1 MSKNI
6 FFISDMHF
14 GHANMC
20 TFTNYDG
27 TRLRPFNSFEEADEA
42 MVKNWNDMVSET
54 DVVYVLGDVAYATR
68 KEYADSI
75 LVRLKGQ
82 KKLIAGNH
90 DLWSTQWYLKHFKYV
105 RGCCHLDNFYLS
117 HTPIHAESKGRFK
130 LNIHG
135 HIHGQQ
141 VMKPVYNPF
150 KNTFKHGNEPDPFY
164 FNVSVDFNYRYAPV
178 PYEEI
183 QQYYQNCLDIGL
195 LQPIPNR
202 RREEDERTNDIG

>member
-6 FFISDMHF
+6 FFISDTHF

-20 TFTNYDG
+20 TFVNYDG
-27 TRLRPFNSFEEADEA
+27 TKARNFNSFEEADET
-42 MVKNWNDMVSET
+42 MIKNWNDVVN
-54 DVVYVLGDVAYATR
+54 DGDIVYVLGDVAYSCP
-68 KEYADSI
+68 KEYVDSI

-90 DLWSTQWYLKHFKYV
+90 DLWSTQWYLKHFKYI

-117 HTPIHAESKGRFK
+117 HTPIHPSSKGRFK

-135 HIHGQQ
+135 HIHGEK
-141 VMKPVYNPF
+141 VMRPSVIDVKGRILEY
-150 KNTFKHGNEPDPFY
+150 ESDPFY
-164 FNVSVDFNYRYAPV
+164 YNVSVDCNYRYAPV

-183 QQYYQNCLDIGL
+183 QEYYKKCLDKGL
-195 LQPIPNR
+195 LQPILKK
-202 RREEDERTNDIG
+202 EK

>member
-1 MSKNI
+1 MKSI

-42 MVKNWNDMVSET
+42 IIENWNKTVAEN
-54 DVVYVLGDVAYATR
+54 DVVYVLGDVAYSCR

-75 LVRLKGQ
+75 LMRLKGQ

-117 HTPIHAESKGRFK
+117 HAPIHAESKGRFK

-135 HIHGQQ
+135 HIHGQR
-141 VMKPVYNPF
+141 VLRPSTIDIKGRILTY
-150 KNTFKHGNEPDPFY
+150 EPDPFY
-164 FNVSVDFNYRYAPV
+164 YNVSVDFNYRYAPI

-183 QQYYQNCLDIGL
+183 QQYYQKCLDTGI
-195 LQPIPNR
+195 LQPIPERKRN
-202 RREEDERTNDIG
+202 DERTNVVG

>member
-6 FFISDMHF
+6 FFISDTHF

-20 TFTNYDG
+20 TFVNYDG
-27 TRLRPFNSFEEADEA
+27 TRMRPFNSFEEADEA
-42 MVKNWNDMVSET
+42 VVESWNKMVSEG
-54 DVVYVLGDVAYATR
+54 DVVYVLGDVAYSCC

-135 HIHGQQ
+135 HVHGQQ
-141 VMKPVYNPF
+141 VMRPSEVDVKGRILSY
-150 KNTFKHGNEPDPFY
+150 EADPFY
-164 FNVSVDFNYRYAPV
+164 YNVCVDYKHRYTPV

-183 QQYYQNCLDIGL
+183 QEYYQKCLDEGL
-195 LQPIPNR
+195 LQPIPKKE
-202 RREEDERTNDIG
+202 RENERVNELQ

>member
-6 FFISDMHF
+6 FFISDIHF
-14 GHANMC
+14 GHANMLK
-20 TFTNYDG
+20 FTNWDG
-27 TRLRPFNSFEEADEA
+27 SRMRPFASVEEVDEL
-42 MVKNWNDMVSET
+42 MIKNWNEMISKG
-54 DVVYVLGDVAYATR
+54 DVVYVLGDIAYSCR
-68 KEYADSI
+68 KEYVDSI
-75 LVRLKGQ
+75 LTRLKGQ

-117 HTPIHAESKGRFK
+117 HTPIHEGSKGRFK

-141 VMKPVYNPF
+141 VTRPSEVDVKGRILSY
-150 KNTFKHGNEPDPFY
+150 EPDPFY
-164 FNVSVDFNYRYAPV
+164 FNVSVDYKYRYAPV

-183 QQYYQNCLDIGL
+183 QEYYQNCLDKGI
-195 LQPIPNR
+195 LQLIKPK
-202 RREEDERTNDIG
+202 ERVDSYE

>member
-14 GHANMC
+14 GHEAMC
-20 TFTNYDG
+20 TFINWDG
-27 TRLRPFNSFEEADEA
+27 TRMRPFNSFEEADET
-42 MVKNWNDMVSET
+42 MVRNWNNMVSEN
-54 DVVYVLGDVAYATR
+54 DIVYILGDVSYATR

-90 DLWSTQWYLKHFKYV
+90 DLWSTQWYLKYFKYV
-105 RGCCHLDNFYLS
+105 RGCSHLDNFYLS
-117 HTPIHAESKGRFK
+117 HTPIHDGSKGRFK

-141 VMKPVYNPF
+141 VMRPSEIDMKGRILSY
-150 KNTFKHGNEPDPFY
+150 EPDPFY
-164 FNVSVDFNYRYAPV
+164 FNVSVDYKHRYKPI

-183 QQYYQNCLDIGL
+183 QQYYQKCLDTGL
-195 LQPIPNR
+195 LQPMSER
-202 RREEDERTNDIG
+202 RRDAQFI

>member
-6 FFISDMHF
+6 FFISDTHF

-20 TFTNYDG
+20 NFLNWDG
-27 TRLRPFNSFEEADEA
+27 TKARNFDNYIEADET
-42 MVKNWNDMVSET
+42 MIQNWNNLVSS
-54 DVVYVLGDVAYATR
+54 DDIVYVLGDIAYSCT

-75 LVRLKGQ
+75 LVKKKKK

-105 RGCCHLDNFYLS
+105 RGCMHLDNYYLS
-117 HTPIHAESKGRFK
+117 HTPIHIQNKGRFK

-135 HIHGQQ
+135 HIHNATIRNLE
-141 VMKPVYNPF
+141 PVAYYNGMDTEIVGYTD
-150 KNTFKHGNEPDPFY
+150 KGEHPFY
-164 FNVSVDFNYRYAPV
+164 YNVSVDYNYRYSPI

-183 QQYYQNCLDIGL
+183 QEYYQKCLDEGVL
-195 LQPIPNR
+195 EPIKPK
-202 RREEDERTNDIG
+202 ERL

>member
-20 TFTNYDG
+20 TFVNWNG
-27 TRLRPFNSFEEADEA
+27 TKARNFNSFEEADEA
-42 MVKNWNDMVSET
+42 MIQNWNNLVTAEDT
-54 DVVYVLGDVAYATR
+54 VYVLGDVAYSCR

-75 LVRLKGQ
+75 LVQLKGQ

-105 RGCCHLDNFYLS
+105 RGCSHLDNFYLS
-117 HTPIHAESKGRFK
+117 HTPIHPSSKGRFK

-135 HIHGQQ
+135 HIHGQRITRLLYSSEFGVAEQ
-141 VMKPVYNPF
+141 
-150 KNTFKHGNEPDPFY
+150 PDPFY
-164 FNVSVDFNYRYAPV
+164 YNVSVDLNYRYAPI

-183 QQYYQNCLDIGL
+183 QAYYDNCLAQGL
-195 LQPIPNR
+195 LQPIQ
-202 RREEDERTNDIG
+202 ERKRDVS

>member
-14 GHANMC
+14 GHVNMC
-20 TFTNYDG
+20 TFVNYDG
-27 TRLRPFNSFEEADEA
+27 TKARNFNSFEEADEA
-42 MVKNWNDMVSET
+42 MIKNWNDTVNDG
-54 DVVYVLGDVAYATR
+54 DVVYVLGDVAYSCR

-90 DLWSTQWYLKHFKYV
+90 DLWSAQWYLKHFKYV

-117 HTPIHAESKGRFK
+117 HTPIHPNSKGRFK

-135 HIHGQQ
+135 HIHGER
-141 VMKPVYNPF
+141 VMRPSEIDVKGRILSY
-150 KNTFKHGNEPDPFY
+150 EIDPFY
-164 FNVSVDFNYRYAPV
+164 FNVSADYNYRYTPV

-183 QQYYQNCLDIGL
+183 QEYYQKCLDEGL
-195 LQPIPNR
+195 LQPIPKK
-202 RREEDERTNDIG
+202 ER

>member
-20 TFTNYDG
+20 TFVNWDG
-27 TRLRPFNSFEEADEA
+27 SKARNFDSFEEADEA
-42 MVKNWNDMVSET
+42 MIQNWNNLVTDG
-54 DVVYVLGDVAYATR
+54 DVVYVLGDVAYSCR

-105 RGCCHLDNFYLS
+105 RGCSHLDNFYLS
-117 HTPIHAESKGRFK
+117 HTPIHPSSKGRFK

-135 HIHGQQ
+135 HIHGQR
-141 VMKPVYNPF
+141 VMQLIF
-150 KNTFKHGNEPDPFY
+150 SSDFGIAEQPDPFY
-164 FNVSVDFNYRYAPV
+164 YNVSVDLNYRYAPV

-183 QQYYQNCLDIGL
+183 QEYYQKCLNQGL
-195 LQPIPNR
+195 LQPIQER
-202 RREEDERTNDIG
+202 RRGVS